1 MAIMPKLKPGDL
13 VGLKDSDYP
22 FLALVTGTTIARRR
36 GESPQ
41 IHVEWCGLPPRI
53 YNKNIL
59 DESMLVLIT
68 RGSE

>member
-13 VGLKDSDYP
+13 VELKYSDYP
-22 FLALVTGTTIARRR
+22 FLALVVKTTIARRR

-59 DESMLVLIT
+59 DESLLTLVA
-68 RGSE
+68 RSSE